1 MKLSELSQSPKL
13 IKIQLDDAETI
24 DEYGESVEF
33 WTYDRQPMTV
43 FVKLAAVDQNNYAS
57 VMDAVKE
64 LLLDE
69 QGKPIIHDDVVPPA
83 RLMVKAMTKIMESL
97 GKF

>member
-1 MKLSELSQSPKL
+1 MKLSELSSKP
-13 IKIQLDDAETI
+13 QLVEVHIDDEETI
-24 DEYGESVEF
+24 KEFGEAVSF

-43 FVKLAAVDQNNYAS
+43 FVKLAAVDQANYAS

-69 QGKPIIHDDVVPPA
+69 AGQPIIDQDRVPPA